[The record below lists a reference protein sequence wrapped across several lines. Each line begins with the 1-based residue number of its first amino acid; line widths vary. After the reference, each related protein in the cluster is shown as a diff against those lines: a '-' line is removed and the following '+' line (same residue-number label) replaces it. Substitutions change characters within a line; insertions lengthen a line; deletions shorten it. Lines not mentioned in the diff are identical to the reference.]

1 MPDRRELRATLR
13 SRQKPNAYRDM
24 SDRNAVA
31 PLALQSRPE
40 RPGAAQADVLAF
52 LFTDIEG
59 SSLRWL
65 NHRVAMQPAVGLHDA
80 LLTAAIAAHGGHVFK
95 TTGDGFYAAFALPAD
110 ALNAAVA
117 AQQALAARNWSD
129 VGGLAVRMAVHAGT
143 AHRRDD
149 DYFGPALNRV
159 ARLLPLGH
167 GGQILLTASA
177 AELVVAERDHL
188 HPLRMLGTHPLD
200 DPSQPV
206 GVYQVDV
213 PGLRCD
219 FPALRVSDARR
230 TNLPHPSTPL
240 IGREGELAQ
249 VRQLLDTSRLVTLAG
264 AGGVGKTRLAQDAGA
279 QRLDHHVDG
288 VWMVELA
295 PIADPALVA
304 STTATALRIESSGEL
319 APLDLLANRVRDKSM
334 LLIIDNCEHVID
346 AAATM
351 VDALLAAAPGL
362 RVLATSQEPLGVS
375 GEQVL
380 RVPSL
385 SVPGERVSQTE
396 LLESPAVRLFV
407 ERAKAADAH
416 FHLDHRTTGVVAAIC
431 RRLDGIALAIEMAAA
446 RASTLGV
453 DALAS
458 RLDERFR
465 LLTRGA
471 RTALPRQQTLRAT
484 LDWSHGLLDEREG
497 SIFRRLAVFAGGF
510 TVDAAAEVVAD
521 GTIDAFDAMDHLSH
535 LVARSLVATD
545 AAGEGRRLR
554 LLETTRAYA
563 FVKLA
568 EAGETPVT
576 KRRHALYC
584 RALFDRSFDE
594 WSLLSDQEWR
604 ARYGPE
610 RDNLRAALDWAFGPE
625 GDAQLGVALLAA
637 SSRLWYGLS
646 LFSEARERFDAAAA
660 LVTNETD
667 PAVAARF
674 WLGVG
679 MLWYDGSADKTTASL
694 ETAIALLRT
703 IGDSMSLGEA
713 LARLGSQL
721 ATPLATRAR
730 GAAML
735 EESRVLLERAGRPR
749 HLARYYIA
757 ESHLQVMQGNEAV
770 SNDLQQRALELF
782 RAAGADCDALMAI
795 SNLADMVW
803 SRGDLDEAIRVMRET
818 VQTVRESPDATRSS
832 LGNPLANLAGVLTEA
847 GQLDEAR
854 EVAREAIPILR
865 EAGSHW
871 GYFDH
876 IALRLAL
883 QGQLDDAARLEGFA
897 DAAFLAQG
905 EYLRQPNE
913 SRLRAKLL
921 DVLREKLPPERLTAL
936 LAEGARLSDDD
947 ACRLAMETSGS
958 EQ

>member
-1 MPDRRELRATLR
+1 MND
-13 SRQKPNAYRDM
+13 SNA
-24 SDRNAVA
+24 AA
-31 PLALQSRPE
+31 PPALQSRAE
-40 RPGAAQADVLAF
+40 RSSAARADVLAF

-65 NHRVAMQPAVGLHDA
+65 KHRVAMQSAVHLHDA
-80 LLTAAIAAHGGHVFK
+80 LLSAAIAAHGGRVFK

-117 AQQALAARNWSD
+117 AQQALAAEDWSA
-129 VGGLAVRMAVHAGT
+129 VGGLTVRMAVHVGT
-143 AHRRDD
+143 AQRRDD

-167 GGQILLTASA
+167 GGQILVTASA
-177 AELVVAERDHL
+177 AELTVAERDHP
-188 HPLRMLGTHPLD
+188 HPLRLLGAHPLD

-206 GVYQVDV
+206 GVYQVDA
-213 PGLRCD
+213 PGLRRE
-219 FPALRVSDARR
+219 FPSLRTSDARR
-230 TNLPHPSTPL
+230 TNLPHQATDL
-240 IGREGELAQ
+240 IGREAELAEVQ
-249 VRQLLDTSRLVTLAG
+249 QLLDAGRLVTLAG
-264 AGGVGKTRLAQDAGA
+264 AGGVGKTRLALDAGA
-279 QRLDHHVDG
+279 GRLDRHADG
-288 VWMVELA
+288 VWIVELA
-295 PIADPALVA
+295 PIADSALVA

-319 APLDLLANRVRDKSM
+319 EPLDLLVSRVRDKAM
-334 LLIIDNCEHVID
+334 LLLVDNCEHVIQ
-346 AAATM
+346 AVAQM

-362 RVLATSQEPLGVS
+362 HVLATSQEPLGVS

-385 SVPGERVSQTE
+385 SVPDERVADADVIA
-396 LLESPAVRLFV
+396 SPAVRLFV
-407 ERAKAADAH
+407 ERAKAVDAR
-416 FHLDHRTTGVVAAIC
+416 FSLDARTTGVVAAIC

-484 LDWSHGLLDEREG
+484 LDWSHGLLDEPERA
-497 SIFRRLAVFAGGF
+497 ILRRLAVFAGGF
-510 TVDAAAEVVAD
+510 TVDAATDVASD
-521 GTIDAFDAMDHLSH
+521 ATIDAFDAMDLLSH

-545 AAGEGRRLR
+545 VAGEGRRLR

-563 FVKLA
+563 FAKLA
-568 EAGETPVT
+568 DAGEAQST
-576 KRRHALYC
+576 KRRHASYY
-584 RALFDRSFDE
+584 RALFERGFDE
-594 WSLLSDQEWR
+594 WSLLSDRDWR
-604 ARYGPE
+604 ARYAPE
-610 RDNLRAALDWAFGPE
+610 RDNLRAALDFAFSAD

-646 LFSEARERFDAAAA
+646 LFGEARERFDAAVPY
-660 LVTNETD
+660 VTDATD
-667 PAVAARF
+667 PVIAARF

-679 MLWYDGSADKTTASL
+679 MIWYDGSADKTTAAL
-694 ETAIALLRT
+694 DRAIALMRT
-703 IGDSMSLGEA
+703 IDEPMLLGEA

-730 GAAML
+730 GDAML

-749 HLARYYIA
+749 HLARYYVA
-757 ESHLQVMQGNEAV
+757 ASHLQTMQGNDAV
-770 SNDLQQRALELF
+770 SDIMQRRALELF
-782 RAAGADCDALMAI
+782 RAAGADCDALMVI

-803 SRGDLDEAIRVMRET
+803 SRGDLDEAIRVIRET
-818 VQTVRESPDATRSS
+818 VRTVRESPDATRSS
-832 LGNPLANLAGVLTEA
+832 LGNPLGNLAGVLTEA
-847 GQLDEAR
+847 GQLDEALA
-854 EVAREAIPILR
+854 VAREAIPILR

-871 GYFDH
+871 TYLDH

-883 QGQLDDAARLEGFA
+883 RGRIDDAARLEGFA

-905 EYLRQPNE
+905 ENLRQPNE
-913 SRLRAKLL
+913 ARLRARLL
-921 DVLREKLPPERLTAL
+921 DLLHEKLSPERLAAL
-936 LAEGARLSDDD
+936 LADGARLSNDD